1 MNGKK
6 ILSSILACSILL
18 SQSAVAF
25 AADISTGTSDVTLIK
40 TSRVGEDGGDEGP
53 SIVQVKVPSEI
64 PISQDEDGVST
75 VADNLAVQNL
85 SQDTDIEVTGINVT
99 GKNGWRIIDY
109 SDDISMETEGTK
121 KLGLEFRG
129 DGTTSTGDFDITDG
143 NWDVQADSSIQL
155 NAKAKLPLQGDEYDT
170 KQSIA
175 TVTWRVAISA
185 DQGSEDG
192 GNEEQPPVEHE
203 GAITNNWD
211 SATKLL
217 PTGSKGVKFSWDSTD
232 KGTTITEV
240 KSSDPEVATITPS
253 ALNSLAEMPFSGTA
267 DYTVTALKKGTTTVT
282 ATLSSGEQTQ
292 FDVNVYELS
301 NNTGSSGSNEIEI
314 TVPGDGFETGDDL
327 SDSNITIEI
336 PVTTPD
342 GGDDVI
348 EIKPEIPDGTELQP
362 GDNEIEVEVEVD
374 GVVIKITIVIRVES
388 SNPSNGLTQT
398 VEDAQAMG
406 FTFSSYE
413 DGLQIDSFEN
423 KQFKSEI
430 NVPEKIGDFKVL
442 KIGTGVFKNQTN
454 LTKITLPNTVSSIMT
469 GAFSGCENAAVYA
482 LSPNLEASSLTTFF
496 GVKELHVSTLTP
508 GNNISGVIEAIGNG
522 IPVHVDGELFEDT
535 SALAYV
541 RNNGFNSDEQW
552 VLCIGDDGNYIDPTT
567 LDFAFGGSIDEP
579 SLSTS
584 TVDAVIPKYV
594 NGCLITTLPEH
605 IVYYQ
610 WEKNSQLKT
619 LYIPDSVTKVRSSS
633 SISPNGWVFYGY
645 PNSGNIVVTVNNNRG
660 AISGISNSSGAAY
673 LYNDTPRTEDGVLVL
688 DEGINEISDY
698 MFSNRKDITSVV
710 IPNGVT
716 SIGEFSFAG
725 CSNLVSVVIPD
736 GVTTIDQY
744 AFSGCKS
751 LTSVNIPNGVTEIG
765 SHVFSSCESLKSI
778 SIPGCV
784 SQIGDYAFYKCTSLE
799 SVDIQ
804 DGVVTI
810 EDHAF
815 YGCTKIGSLLIP
827 DSVTSIGEWAFNKVQ
842 HIEYHG
848 SAGSSTATWGAGSRN

>member
-99 GKNGWRIIDY
+99 GKNGWQIIDY

-232 KGTTITEV
+232 EGATITEV

-292 FDVNVYELS
+292 FNVNVYELS

-327 SDSNITIEI
+327 SDSDITIEI

-454 LTKITLPNTVSSIMT
+454 LKKITLP
-469 GAFSGCENAAVYA
+469 
-482 LSPNLEASSLTTFF
+482 
-496 GVKELHVSTLTP
+496 ST
-508 GNNISGVIEAIGNG
+508 
-522 IPVHVDGELFEDT
+522 
-535 SALAYV
+535 
-541 RNNGFNSDEQW
+541 
-552 VLCIGDDGNYIDPTT
+552 
-567 LDFAFGGSIDEP
+567 
-579 SLSTS
+579 
-584 TVDAVIPKYV
+584 
-594 NGCLITTLPEH
+594 
-605 IVYYQ
+605 
-610 WEKNSQLKT
+610 
-619 LYIPDSVTKVRSSS
+619 
-633 SISPNGWVFYGY
+633 
-645 PNSGNIVVTVNNNRG
+645 
-660 AISGISNSSGAAY
+660 
-673 LYNDTPRTEDGVLVL
+673 
-688 DEGINEISDY
+688 
-698 MFSNRKDITSVV
+698 
-710 IPNGVT
+710 
-716 SIGEFSFAG
+716 
-725 CSNLVSVVIPD
+725 
-736 GVTTIDQY
+736 
-744 AFSGCKS
+744 
-751 LTSVNIPNGVTEIG
+751 VTEIG
-765 SHVFSSCESLKSI
+765 ESAFSDCINLSEIVAPGEMVEIGNDAFDGCSILTTKIRTSENEPVSIAQSAFDDCSEITLYVGETLKPYTWSANSGVKHLYYRDESFIADKVFTDYKTAAYLASATQTADVFVYGLSDLVEIPKSSCNNGQVYQDDELNFI
-778 SIPGCV
+778 
-784 SQIGDYAFYKCTSLE
+784 DYKTTYEGGLGEIKTPYYTNGA
-799 SVDIQ
+799 
-804 DGVVTI
+804 
-810 EDHAF
+810 
-815 YGCTKIGSLLIP
+815 KIGSYVSGYDTEKCIRFYVGEGTYPVLYSDINY
-827 DSVTSIGEWAFNKVQ
+827 DSDTMYIKPASGSSDPVEIHMVGSYDAPERVDTFFANVIIETDDGHRYLNGYEISGYTIIDAPIQIDFAWGYSYEIRVANINTNEYSSDNIEVVWLANDDIMNTTSTNRFWMGNDVKYFTISGTPTNVVSSRGQFVVMYRDEANKV
-842 HIEYHG
+842 ISYAKYLERGISY
-848 SAGSSTATWGAGSRN
+848 SYKNTVTTSTNTSYNYDPLP

>member
-40 TSRVGEDGGDEGP
+40 TSRVGEDGGGEGP

-99 GKNGWRIIDY
+99 GKNGWQIIDY
-109 SDDISMETEGTK
+109 SDDISMETGGTK

-217 PTGSKGVKFSWDSTD
+217 PTGSKSVKFSWDSTD
-232 KGTTITEV
+232 KGATITEV

-292 FDVNVYELS
+292 FNVNVYELS

-314 TVPGDGFETGDDL
+314 TVPGDGFEAGDDI

-388 SNPSNGLTQT
+388 SNPSDGLTQT

-423 KQFKSEI
+423 KQVKSEI

-454 LTKITLPNTVSSIMT
+454 LKKITLP
-469 GAFSGCENAAVYA
+469 
-482 LSPNLEASSLTTFF
+482 
-496 GVKELHVSTLTP
+496 ST
-508 GNNISGVIEAIGNG
+508 
-522 IPVHVDGELFEDT
+522 
-535 SALAYV
+535 
-541 RNNGFNSDEQW
+541 
-552 VLCIGDDGNYIDPTT
+552 
-567 LDFAFGGSIDEP
+567 
-579 SLSTS
+579 
-584 TVDAVIPKYV
+584 
-594 NGCLITTLPEH
+594 
-605 IVYYQ
+605 
-610 WEKNSQLKT
+610 
-619 LYIPDSVTKVRSSS
+619 
-633 SISPNGWVFYGY
+633 
-645 PNSGNIVVTVNNNRG
+645 
-660 AISGISNSSGAAY
+660 
-673 LYNDTPRTEDGVLVL
+673 
-688 DEGINEISDY
+688 
-698 MFSNRKDITSVV
+698 
-710 IPNGVT
+710 
-716 SIGEFSFAG
+716 
-725 CSNLVSVVIPD
+725 
-736 GVTTIDQY
+736 
-744 AFSGCKS
+744 
-751 LTSVNIPNGVTEIG
+751 VTEIG
-765 SHVFSSCESLKSI
+765 ESAFSDCTNLSEIVAPGEMVEIGNNAFDGCSILTTKIRTSENKPVSIAQSAFDDCSEITLYVGETLKPYTWSANSGVKHLYYRDESFIADKVFTDYKTAAYLASATQTADVFVYGLSDLVEIPKSSCNNGQVYQDDELNFI
-778 SIPGCV
+778 
-784 SQIGDYAFYKCTSLE
+784 DYKTTYEGGLGEIKTPYYTNGA
-799 SVDIQ
+799 
-804 DGVVTI
+804 
-810 EDHAF
+810 
-815 YGCTKIGSLLIP
+815 KIGSYVSGYDTKKCIRFYVGEGTYPVLYSDINY
-827 DSVTSIGEWAFNKVQ
+827 DSDTMYIKPASGSSDPVEIHMVGSYDAPERVDTFFANAIIETDDGHRYLNGYEISGYTVIDAPIQIDFAWGYNYEIRVANINTNEYSSDNIEVAWLANDDIMNTTSTNRFWMGNDVKYFTISGTPTNVVSSRGQFVVMYRDEANKV
-842 HIEYHG
+842 ISYAKYLERDISY
-848 SAGSSTATWGAGSRN
+848 SYKNTVTTSTNTSYNYDPLP

>member
-99 GKNGWRIIDY
+99 GKNGWQIIDY

-232 KGTTITEV
+232 EGATITEV

-292 FDVNVYELS
+292 FNVNVYELS

-327 SDSNITIEI
+327 SDSDITIEI

-406 FTFSSYE
+406 FTFSSYK

-430 NVPEKIGDFKVL
+430 NVPEQIGDFKVL

-454 LTKITLPNTVSSIMT
+454 LKKITLP
-469 GAFSGCENAAVYA
+469 
-482 LSPNLEASSLTTFF
+482 
-496 GVKELHVSTLTP
+496 ST
-508 GNNISGVIEAIGNG
+508 
-522 IPVHVDGELFEDT
+522 
-535 SALAYV
+535 
-541 RNNGFNSDEQW
+541 
-552 VLCIGDDGNYIDPTT
+552 
-567 LDFAFGGSIDEP
+567 
-579 SLSTS
+579 
-584 TVDAVIPKYV
+584 
-594 NGCLITTLPEH
+594 
-605 IVYYQ
+605 
-610 WEKNSQLKT
+610 
-619 LYIPDSVTKVRSSS
+619 
-633 SISPNGWVFYGY
+633 
-645 PNSGNIVVTVNNNRG
+645 
-660 AISGISNSSGAAY
+660 
-673 LYNDTPRTEDGVLVL
+673 
-688 DEGINEISDY
+688 
-698 MFSNRKDITSVV
+698 
-710 IPNGVT
+710 
-716 SIGEFSFAG
+716 
-725 CSNLVSVVIPD
+725 
-736 GVTTIDQY
+736 
-744 AFSGCKS
+744 
-751 LTSVNIPNGVTEIG
+751 VTEIG
-765 SHVFSSCESLKSI
+765 ESAFSDCINLSEIVAPGEMVEIGNDAFDGCSILTTKIRTSENEPVSIAQSAFDDCSEITLYVGETLKPYTWSANSGVKHLYYRDESFIADKVFTDYKTAAYLASATQTADVFVYGLSDLVEIPKSSCNNGQVYQDDELNFI
-778 SIPGCV
+778 
-784 SQIGDYAFYKCTSLE
+784 DYKTTYEGGLGEIKTPYYTNGA
-799 SVDIQ
+799 
-804 DGVVTI
+804 
-810 EDHAF
+810 
-815 YGCTKIGSLLIP
+815 KIGSYVSGYDTEKCIRFYVGEGTYPVLYSDINY
-827 DSVTSIGEWAFNKVQ
+827 DSDTMYIKPASGSSDPVEIHMVGSYDAPERVDTFFANVIIETDDGHRYLNGYEISGYTIIDAPIQIDFAWGYSYEIRVANINTNEYSSDNIEVVWLANDDIMNTTSTNRFWMGNDVKYFTISGTPTNVVSSRGQFVVMYRDEANKV
-842 HIEYHG
+842 ISYAKYLERGISY
-848 SAGSSTATWGAGSRN
+848 SYKNTVTTSTNTSYNYDPLP

>member
-99 GKNGWRIIDY
+99 GKNGWQIIDY

-232 KGTTITEV
+232 EGATITEV

-292 FDVNVYELS
+292 FNVNVYELS

-327 SDSNITIEI
+327 SDSDITIEI

-430 NVPEKIGDFKVL
+430 NVPEQIGDFKVL

-454 LTKITLPNTVSSIMT
+454 LKKITLP
-469 GAFSGCENAAVYA
+469 
-482 LSPNLEASSLTTFF
+482 
-496 GVKELHVSTLTP
+496 ST
-508 GNNISGVIEAIGNG
+508 
-522 IPVHVDGELFEDT
+522 
-535 SALAYV
+535 
-541 RNNGFNSDEQW
+541 
-552 VLCIGDDGNYIDPTT
+552 
-567 LDFAFGGSIDEP
+567 
-579 SLSTS
+579 
-584 TVDAVIPKYV
+584 
-594 NGCLITTLPEH
+594 
-605 IVYYQ
+605 
-610 WEKNSQLKT
+610 
-619 LYIPDSVTKVRSSS
+619 
-633 SISPNGWVFYGY
+633 
-645 PNSGNIVVTVNNNRG
+645 
-660 AISGISNSSGAAY
+660 
-673 LYNDTPRTEDGVLVL
+673 
-688 DEGINEISDY
+688 
-698 MFSNRKDITSVV
+698 
-710 IPNGVT
+710 
-716 SIGEFSFAG
+716 
-725 CSNLVSVVIPD
+725 
-736 GVTTIDQY
+736 
-744 AFSGCKS
+744 
-751 LTSVNIPNGVTEIG
+751 VTEIG
-765 SHVFSSCESLKSI
+765 ESAFSDCINLSEIVAPGEMVEIGNDAFDGCSILTTKIRTSENEPVSIAQSAFDDCSEITLYVGETLKPYTWSANSGVKHLYYRDESFIADKVFTDYKTAAYLASATQTADVFVYGLSDLVEIPKSSCNNGQVYQDDELNFI
-778 SIPGCV
+778 
-784 SQIGDYAFYKCTSLE
+784 DYKTTYEGGLGEIKTPYYTNGA
-799 SVDIQ
+799 
-804 DGVVTI
+804 
-810 EDHAF
+810 
-815 YGCTKIGSLLIP
+815 KIGSYVSGYDTEKCIRFYVGEGTYPVLYSDINY
-827 DSVTSIGEWAFNKVQ
+827 DSDTMYIKPASGSSDPVEIHMVGSYDAPERVDTFFANVIIETDDGHRYLNGYEISGYTIIDAPIQIDFAWGYSYEIRVANINTNEYSSDNIEVVWLANDDIMNTTSTNRFWMGNDVKYFTISGTPTNVVSSRGQFVVMYRDEANKV
-842 HIEYHG
+842 ISYAKYLERGISY
-848 SAGSSTATWGAGSRN
+848 SYKNTVTTSTNTSYNYDPLP

>member
-99 GKNGWRIIDY
+99 GKNGWQIIDY

-211 SATKLL
+211 GATKLL

-232 KGTTITEV
+232 EGATITEV

-292 FDVNVYELS
+292 FNVNVYELS

-327 SDSNITIEI
+327 SDSDITIEI

-430 NVPEKIGDFKVL
+430 NVPEQIGDFKVL

-454 LTKITLPNTVSSIMT
+454 LKKITLP
-469 GAFSGCENAAVYA
+469 
-482 LSPNLEASSLTTFF
+482 
-496 GVKELHVSTLTP
+496 ST
-508 GNNISGVIEAIGNG
+508 
-522 IPVHVDGELFEDT
+522 
-535 SALAYV
+535 
-541 RNNGFNSDEQW
+541 
-552 VLCIGDDGNYIDPTT
+552 
-567 LDFAFGGSIDEP
+567 
-579 SLSTS
+579 
-584 TVDAVIPKYV
+584 
-594 NGCLITTLPEH
+594 
-605 IVYYQ
+605 
-610 WEKNSQLKT
+610 
-619 LYIPDSVTKVRSSS
+619 
-633 SISPNGWVFYGY
+633 
-645 PNSGNIVVTVNNNRG
+645 
-660 AISGISNSSGAAY
+660 
-673 LYNDTPRTEDGVLVL
+673 
-688 DEGINEISDY
+688 
-698 MFSNRKDITSVV
+698 
-710 IPNGVT
+710 
-716 SIGEFSFAG
+716 
-725 CSNLVSVVIPD
+725 
-736 GVTTIDQY
+736 
-744 AFSGCKS
+744 
-751 LTSVNIPNGVTEIG
+751 VTEIG
-765 SHVFSSCESLKSI
+765 ESAFSDCINLSEIVAPGEMVEIGNDAFDGCSILTTKIRTSENEPVSIAQSAFDDCSEITLYVGETLKPYTWSANSGVKHLYYRDESFIADKVFTDYKTAAYLASATQTADVFVYGLSDLVEIPKSSCNNGQVYQDDELNFI
-778 SIPGCV
+778 
-784 SQIGDYAFYKCTSLE
+784 DYKTTYEGGLGEIKTPYYTNGA
-799 SVDIQ
+799 
-804 DGVVTI
+804 
-810 EDHAF
+810 
-815 YGCTKIGSLLIP
+815 KIGSYVSGYDTEKCIRFYVGEGTYPVLYSDINY
-827 DSVTSIGEWAFNKVQ
+827 DSDTMYIKPASGSSDPVEIHMVGSYDAPERVDTFFANVIIETDDGHRYLNGYEISGYTIIDAPIQIDFAWGYSYEIRVANINTNEYSSDNIEVVWLANDDIMNTTSTNRFWMGNDVKYFTISGTPTNVVSSRGQFVVMYRDEANKV
-842 HIEYHG
+842 ISYAKYLERGISY
-848 SAGSSTATWGAGSRN
+848 SYKNTVTTSTNTSYNYDPLP

>member
-40 TSRVGEDGGDEGP
+40 TSRVGEDGGGEGP

-99 GKNGWRIIDY
+99 GKNGWQIIDY

-217 PTGSKGVKFSWDSTD
+217 PTGSKSVKFSWDSTD
-232 KGTTITEV
+232 KGATITEV

-292 FDVNVYELS
+292 FNVNVYELS

-327 SDSNITIEI
+327 SDSDITIEI

-423 KQFKSEI
+423 KQIKSEI

-454 LTKITLPNTVSSIMT
+454 LKKITLP
-469 GAFSGCENAAVYA
+469 
-482 LSPNLEASSLTTFF
+482 
-496 GVKELHVSTLTP
+496 ST
-508 GNNISGVIEAIGNG
+508 
-522 IPVHVDGELFEDT
+522 
-535 SALAYV
+535 
-541 RNNGFNSDEQW
+541 
-552 VLCIGDDGNYIDPTT
+552 
-567 LDFAFGGSIDEP
+567 
-579 SLSTS
+579 
-584 TVDAVIPKYV
+584 
-594 NGCLITTLPEH
+594 
-605 IVYYQ
+605 
-610 WEKNSQLKT
+610 
-619 LYIPDSVTKVRSSS
+619 
-633 SISPNGWVFYGY
+633 
-645 PNSGNIVVTVNNNRG
+645 
-660 AISGISNSSGAAY
+660 
-673 LYNDTPRTEDGVLVL
+673 
-688 DEGINEISDY
+688 
-698 MFSNRKDITSVV
+698 
-710 IPNGVT
+710 
-716 SIGEFSFAG
+716 
-725 CSNLVSVVIPD
+725 
-736 GVTTIDQY
+736 
-744 AFSGCKS
+744 
-751 LTSVNIPNGVTEIG
+751 VTEIG
-765 SHVFSSCESLKSI
+765 ESAFSDCTNLSEIVAPGEMVEIGNNAFDGCSILTTKIRTSENKPVSIAQSAFDDCSEITLYVGETLKPYTWSANSGVKHLYYRDESFIADKVFTDYKTAAYLASATQTADVFVYGLSDLVEIPKSSCNNGQVYQDDELNFI
-778 SIPGCV
+778 
-784 SQIGDYAFYKCTSLE
+784 DYKTTYEGGLGEIKTPYYTNGA
-799 SVDIQ
+799 
-804 DGVVTI
+804 
-810 EDHAF
+810 
-815 YGCTKIGSLLIP
+815 KIGSYVSGYDTKKCIRFYVGEGTYPVLYSDINY
-827 DSVTSIGEWAFNKVQ
+827 DSDTMYIKPASGSSDPVEIHMVGSYDAPERVDTFFANAIIETDDGHRYLNGYEISGYTIIDAPIQIDFAWGYNYEIRVANINTNEYSSDNIEVAWLANDDIMNTTSTNRFWMGNDVKYFTISGTPTNVVSSRGQFVVMYRDEANKV
-842 HIEYHG
+842 ISYAKYLERDISY
-848 SAGSSTATWGAGSRN
+848 SYKNTVTTSTNTSYNYDPLP

>member
-99 GKNGWRIIDY
+99 GKNGWQIIDY

-211 SATKLL
+211 GATKLL

-232 KGTTITEV
+232 KDATITEV

-292 FDVNVYELS
+292 FNVNVYELS

-327 SDSNITIEI
+327 SDSDITIEI

-388 SNPSNGLTQT
+388 SNPSDGLTQT

-430 NVPEKIGDFKVL
+430 NVPEQIGDFKVL

-454 LTKITLPNTVSSIMT
+454 LKKITLP
-469 GAFSGCENAAVYA
+469 
-482 LSPNLEASSLTTFF
+482 
-496 GVKELHVSTLTP
+496 ST
-508 GNNISGVIEAIGNG
+508 
-522 IPVHVDGELFEDT
+522 
-535 SALAYV
+535 
-541 RNNGFNSDEQW
+541 
-552 VLCIGDDGNYIDPTT
+552 
-567 LDFAFGGSIDEP
+567 
-579 SLSTS
+579 
-584 TVDAVIPKYV
+584 
-594 NGCLITTLPEH
+594 
-605 IVYYQ
+605 
-610 WEKNSQLKT
+610 
-619 LYIPDSVTKVRSSS
+619 
-633 SISPNGWVFYGY
+633 
-645 PNSGNIVVTVNNNRG
+645 
-660 AISGISNSSGAAY
+660 
-673 LYNDTPRTEDGVLVL
+673 
-688 DEGINEISDY
+688 
-698 MFSNRKDITSVV
+698 
-710 IPNGVT
+710 
-716 SIGEFSFAG
+716 
-725 CSNLVSVVIPD
+725 
-736 GVTTIDQY
+736 
-744 AFSGCKS
+744 
-751 LTSVNIPNGVTEIG
+751 VTEIG
-765 SHVFSSCESLKSI
+765 ESAFSDCINLSEIVAPGEMVEIGNDAFDGCSILTTKIRTSENEPVSIAQSAFDDCSEITLYVGETLKPYTWSANSGVKHLYYRDESFIADKVFTDYKTAAYLASATQTADVFVYGLSDLVEIPKSSCNNGQVYQDDELNFI
-778 SIPGCV
+778 
-784 SQIGDYAFYKCTSLE
+784 DYKTTYEGGLGEIKTPYYTNGA
-799 SVDIQ
+799 
-804 DGVVTI
+804 
-810 EDHAF
+810 
-815 YGCTKIGSLLIP
+815 KIGSYVSGYDTEKCIRFYVGEGTYPVLYSDINY
-827 DSVTSIGEWAFNKVQ
+827 DSDTMYIKPASGSSDPVEIHMVGSYDAPERVDTFFANVIIETDDGHRYLNGYEISGYTIIDAPIQIDFAWGYSYEIRVANINTNEYSSDNIEVVWLANDDIMNTTSTNRFWMGNDVKYFTISGTPTNVVSSRGQFVVMYRDEANKV
-842 HIEYHG
+842 ISYAKYLERGISY
-848 SAGSSTATWGAGSRN
+848 SYKNTVTTSTNTSYNYDPLP

>member
-99 GKNGWRIIDY
+99 GKNGWQIIDY

-232 KGTTITEV
+232 EGATITEV

-292 FDVNVYELS
+292 FNVNVYELS

-327 SDSNITIEI
+327 SDSDITIEI

-430 NVPEKIGDFKVL
+430 NVPEQIGDFKVL
-442 KIGTGVFKNQTN
+442 KIGDEVFKDETN
-454 LTKITLPNTVSSIMT
+454 LTKITLPDTITVIGTSAFEGCSGLAEVDLSSNLKLV
-469 GAFSGCENAAVYA
+469 GAYAFRSCTNIKEIKFPSGTTAISASAFEYT
-482 LSPNLEASSLTTFF
+482 PNLEYVNIPESCTSLGSLVSSASSYAGNETSVLDIQSISLVEKDYESRGANRTPFRYWKGTVIIPEGTKKIGDRFLDDSSISR
-496 GVKELHVSTLTP
+496 VILPST
-508 GNNISGVIEAIGNG
+508 VVAIG
-522 IPVHVDGELFEDT
+522 FY
-535 SALAYV
+535 A
-541 RNNGFNSDEQW
+541 FNSCNNATINFPDSVQESEGTPFDGVFFVEMSRKQFDKW
-552 VLCIGDDGNYIDPTT
+552 GMGGAQNVTIDGAKGIELATDNMSLIGLTGEETT
-567 LDFAFGGSIDEP
+567 LDLTKRFTGTDGNDYYIVGIGENAFKNNNYLETLKIGGTV
-579 SLSTS
+579 LSTS
-584 TVDAVIPKYV
+584 EGSFEECQKLKSVTIIDGLGTLGNYSFRNCLSLQEVSLPNSLTWIRNRVFQ
-594 NGCLITTLPEH
+594 GCASLADL
-605 IVYYQ
+605 V
-610 WEKNSQLKT
+610 
-619 LYIPDSVTKVRSSS
+619 IPDSVTT
-633 SISPNGWVFYGY
+633 IY
-645 PNSGNIVVTVNNNRG
+645 SG
-660 AISGISNSSGAAY
+660 
-673 LYNDTPRTEDGVLVL
+673 
-688 DEGINEISDY
+688 
-698 MFSNRKDITSVV
+698 
-710 IPNGVT
+710 
-716 SIGEFSFAG
+716 
-725 CSNLVSVVIPD
+725 
-736 GVTTIDQY
+736 
-744 AFSGCKS
+744 
-751 LTSVNIPNGVTEIG
+751 
-765 SHVFSSCESLKSI
+765 
-778 SIPGCV
+778 
-784 SQIGDYAFYKCTSLE
+784 
-799 SVDIQ
+799 
-804 DGVVTI
+804 
-810 EDHAF
+810 AF
-815 YGCTKIGSLLIP
+815 YGVP
-827 DSVTSIGEWAFNKVQ
+827 HVT
-842 HIEYHG
+842 YHG
-848 SAGSSTATWGAGSRN
+848 TAEGSPWGALSIN